1 MNTTNRTNASTRL
14 ILFQDMTLSVLASL
28 FPVLLVRWVSDPIP
42 GFTKVV
48 VTYLLTA
55 ALATLAGILL
65 SGSYKVV
72 SRYVSFRLS
81 ERLIYTIAVKEA
93 GMILLCL
100 IDMNAIPTHAL
111 KITAISV
118 DALLTIAFLFY
129 PRLSAT
135 LMRREEKAVSSIGK
149 MTALVWGTSPESAD
163 LADRTDSDGSMNV
176 IGFVT
181 NDPSMEGK
189 VIGNRIVYLADTN
202 GGIESLQWR
211 LGGVDC
217 VLYPK
222 GADDHKRSHKLDE
235 TGSQSQN
242 SNISGDATS
251 QSVAAQVRQA
261 DGMSLVGHVFKRAFD
276 IALSSVLLV
285 IFSPVMLA
293 CAIAVRRE
301 DGGPAIY
308 SQERIG
314 RGGKPFMI
322 HKFRSMRMDAES
334 AGAPQLYSGDRDPRL
349 TKVGYFL
356 RAHHLDELPQLW
368 NVLKGD
374 MSFIGYR
381 PERQFYIDRIMEC
394 NPRYRYLYQIRP
406 GVTSYAT
413 LYNGYTDTLDKMLTR
428 LDLDLYY
435 LRNHSVLFDARV
447 LGMTF
452 LSIVTGKKF

>member
-1 MNTTNRTNASTRL
+1 MSTTNRTNASTRL

-28 FPVLLVRWVSDPIP
+28 FSVLLVRWISEPIP
-42 GFTKVV
+42 GFTRLVAV
-48 VTYLLTA
+48 YLASSLCF
-55 ALATLAGILL
+55 TLAGIFI
-65 SGSYKVV
+65 SGSHKVV
-72 SRYVSFRLS
+72 SRYISFKLS
-81 ERLIYTIAVKEA
+81 ERLICAIGIKAA
-93 GMILLCL
+93 GMIALALV
-100 IDMNAIPTHAL
+100 DMRPIHAYAL
-111 KITAISV
+111 KIMAVSV
-118 DALLTIAFLFY
+118 DTLLTAAFLFY
-129 PRLSAT
+129 PRMAAS
-135 LMRREEKAVSSIGK
+135 LMRKEEKAVSSIGK
-149 MTALVWGTSPESAD
+149 MTALVWGTSHESVD
-163 LADRTDSDGSMNV
+163 LANKTDSDGRMNV
-176 IGFVT
+176 LGFVT

-189 VIGNRIVYLADTN
+189 VIGNRIVYLADLD

-222 GADDHKRSHKLDE
+222 GAEEKSHARH
-235 TGSQSQN
+235 GSEADS
-242 SNISGDATS
+242 
-251 QSVAAQVRQA
+251 SVSVPNGGNMAAQVRQA
-261 DGMSLVGHVFKRAFD
+261 DGMSLVGHIFKRSFD
-276 IALSSVLLV
+276 IVLSSALLL
-285 IFSPVMLA
+285 IFSPVMLV
-293 CAIAVRRE
+293 CALAVKRE

-322 HKFRSMRMDAES
+322 HKFRSMRIDAES

>member
-1 MNTTNRTNASTRL
+1 
-14 ILFQDMTLSVLASL
+14 MTLSVLASL
-28 FPVLLVRWVSDPIP
+28 FSVLLVRWISEPIP
-42 GFTKVV
+42 GFTRLVAV
-48 VTYLLTA
+48 YLAASLFFTLT
-55 ALATLAGILL
+55 GIIV

-72 SRYVSFRLS
+72 SRYISFRLS
-81 ERLIYTIAVKEA
+81 ERLICAIGIKAA
-93 GMILLCL
+93 GMVALALV
-100 IDMNAIPTHAL
+100 DMRPIHAYAL
-111 KITAISV
+111 KIMAISV
-118 DALLTIAFLFY
+118 DTLLTAAFLFY
-129 PRLSAT
+129 PRMAAS
-135 LMRREEKAVSSIGK
+135 LMRKEEKAVSSIGK
-149 MTALVWGTSPESAD
+149 MTALVWGTSHESVD
-163 LADRTDSDGSMNV
+163 LANKTDSDGNMNV
-176 IGFVT
+176 LGFIT
-181 NDPSMEGK
+181 NDSAMEGK
-189 VIGNRIVYLADTN
+189 VIGNRIVYLADPD

-222 GADDHKRSHKLDE
+222 GAEGKYHAKHGSE
-235 TGSQSQN
+235 TSS
-242 SNISGDATS
+242 SMSATDSGHM
-251 QSVAAQVRQA
+251 AAQVRQA
-261 DGMSLVGHVFKRAFD
+261 DGMSLFGHVFKRTFD
-276 IALSSVLLV
+276 IVLSSALLV
-285 IFSPVMLA
+285 VFSPVMLI

-314 RGGKPFMI
+314 RGGRPFMI